1 MCCPCLTVRHQWR
14 AYPPAREAGQMRG
27 VAIAPDI
34 AMMMGGIYRWQSVD
48 ITNTLL
54 SSWVTIPLLAT
65 SLVAVTLI
73 FERLWFWRRIAKRQR
88 QLART
93 VLETYGQQ
101 PQIVVTHLKKNTDL
115 PLARIFLAALTL
127 PNASP
132 EEFRLALE
140 SAAQG
145 ELPLLQRF
153 ATAFNTIVGIA
164 PLLGLLGTILGLVQ
178 ALSALELGSAGGGS
192 SLAVIAGIG
201 EALLTTAVG
210 LVIAIATL
218 IFANYFQSQY
228 RRQRAFIQEAG
239 GQLELLYRRSTHAK
253 MTLPRDRSQSNSPYP
268 YP

>member
-1 MCCPCLTVRHQWR
+1 M
-14 AYPPAREAGQMRG
+14 
-27 VAIAPDI
+27 
-34 AMMMGGIYRWQSVD
+34 D

-54 SSWVTIPLLAT
+54 DSWVALPLLAT

-73 FERLWFWRRIAKRQR
+73 FERLWFWRRIAPRQR
-88 QLART
+88 QLARK

-101 PQIVVTHLKKNTDL
+101 PQAIVTYLKKNTDL

-127 PNASP
+127 PDATP

-140 SAAQG
+140 STAQG

-178 ALSALELGSAGGGS
+178 ALSSLDLGSAGSGS

-218 IFANYFQSQY
+218 IFANYFQSRY

-239 GQLELLYRRSTHAK
+239 GQLELLYRRTARHK
-253 MTLPRDRSQSNSPYP
+253 ITRPRDRPQPNAPYP

>member
-1 MCCPCLTVRHQWR
+1 M
-14 AYPPAREAGQMRG
+14 
-27 VAIAPDI
+27 
-34 AMMMGGIYRWQSVD
+34 
-48 ITNTLL
+48 TNTLL
-54 SSWVTIPLLAT
+54 TSWVTIPLLAT
-65 SLVAVTLI
+65 SLVAATLI
-73 FERLWFWRRIAKRQR
+73 FERLWFWRRIARRQR

-93 VLETYGQQ
+93 VLQTYAQE
-101 PQIVVTHLKKNTDL
+101 PQIVVTHLQKNTDL

-127 PNASP
+127 PDATP

-178 ALSALELGSAGGGS
+178 ALSALELGSAGGDS

-218 IFANYFQSQY
+218 VFANYFQSQY
-228 RRQRAFIQEAG
+228 RRQRAFIQETG
-239 GQLELLYRRSTHAK
+239 GQLELLYRRSTRHK
-253 MTLPRDRSQSNSPYP
+253 ITRPRDRAHSNQPYP

>member
-1 MCCPCLTVRHQWR
+1 M
-14 AYPPAREAGQMRG
+14 
-27 VAIAPDI
+27 
-34 AMMMGGIYRWQSVD
+34 D

-54 SSWVTIPLLAT
+54 DSWVALPLLAT

-73 FERLWFWRRIAKRQR
+73 FERLWFWRRIASRQR
-88 QLART
+88 QLARK

-101 PQIVVTHLKKNTDL
+101 PQAMVTYLKKNTDL

-127 PNASP
+127 PDATP

-178 ALSALELGSAGGGS
+178 ALSALDLGSAGGDS
-192 SLAVIAGIG
+192 SLTVIAGIG

-218 IFANYFQSQY
+218 IFANYFQSRY

-239 GQLELLYRRSTHAK
+239 GQLELLYRRTARHKITRPS
-253 MTLPRDRSQSNSPYP
+253 DRPHPNAPYP

>member
-1 MCCPCLTVRHQWR
+1 
-14 AYPPAREAGQMRG
+14 
-27 VAIAPDI
+27 
-34 AMMMGGIYRWQSVD
+34 MGGIYLWQSVD

-54 SSWVTIPLLAT
+54 DSWVAIPLLAT
-65 SLVAVTLI
+65 SLVAMTLI
-73 FERLWFWRRIAKRQR
+73 FERLWFWRRIAQRQR

-93 VLETYGQQ
+93 VLETYAQQ
-101 PQIVVTHLKKNTDL
+101 PQIVVAHLQKNTDL

-127 PNASP
+127 PDAAP

-140 SAAQG
+140 SAAHG

-164 PLLGLLGTILGLVQ
+164 PLLGLLGTIFGLVQ
-178 ALSALELGSAGGGS
+178 ALSSLELGSAGDDS

-210 LVIAIATL
+210 LIIAIATL

-228 RRQRAFIQEAG
+228 RRQRAFIQEVG
-239 GQLELLYRRSTHAK
+239 GQLELLHRRSTRHK
-253 MTLPRDRSQSNSPYP
+253 MVMPRDRPYPNPPYP